1 MRLCHWVG
9 SNFAPMKTK
18 TGLLMLS
25 LCMAALSCKAQ
36 EKDADIASEQVNEY
50 SCLSIEQLEH
60 FIGEFEA
67 LLAKKSKRTSSSEAQ
82 GKVYQFYEGD
92 SHDLNIYNLME
103 VMEEVGLSN
112 QLFVLAQAVVET
124 GHFKSHVCQE
134 YHNLF
139 GLRNPRTHS
148 YYRFARWEDSV
159 IGYQKF
165 VQYKYKGGNYL
176 SFLKHIGYAE
186 APNYVHTVAKVARQL
201 FEKLQAEGR
210 LS

>member
-1 MRLCHWVG
+1 MK
-9 SNFAPMKTK
+9 MKT
-18 TGLLMLS
+18 GMIMAC
-25 LCMAALSCKAQ
+25 LCMVSFACRAQ
-36 EKDADIASEQVNEY
+36 ENDVAVASAQVNEY
-50 SCLSIEQLEH
+50 SYLSIEQLEY
-60 FIGEFEA
+60 FICEFEA
-67 LLAKKSKRTSSSEAQ
+67 LLDKKSKPTSSTKPR

-92 SHDLNIYNLME
+92 SHELNIYNLMK

-124 GHFKSHVCQE
+124 GHFKSHVCLE

-139 GLRNPRTHS
+139 GLRNPKTHD
-148 YYRFARWEDSV
+148 YYRFERWEDSV
-159 IGYQKF
+159 IGYQRF

-176 SFLKHIGYAE
+176 SFLKRIGYAE

-201 FEKLQAEGR
+201 YEQLQAEGR

>member
-1 MRLCHWVG
+1 MHLLHWIG

-18 TGLLMLS
+18 TGMIMAC
-25 LCMAALSCKAQ
+25 LCMVSFTCGAQ
-36 EKDADIASEQVNEY
+36 ENDEAVASAQVNEY

-67 LLAKKSKRTSSSEAQ
+67 LLEKKSKRASSLEAQ

-92 SHDLNIYNLME
+92 SHELNIYNLME

-124 GHFKSHVCQE
+124 GHFKRHVCQE

-176 SFLKHIGYAE
+176 SFLKRIGYAE
-186 APNYVHTVAKVARQL
+186 APNYVHIVAKVARQL
-201 FEKLQAEGR
+201 FEQLQAEGR